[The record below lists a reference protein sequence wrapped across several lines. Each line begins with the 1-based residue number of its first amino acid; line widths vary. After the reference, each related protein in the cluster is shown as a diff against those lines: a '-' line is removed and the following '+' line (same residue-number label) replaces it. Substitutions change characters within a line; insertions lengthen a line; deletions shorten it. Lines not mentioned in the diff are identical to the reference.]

1 MASVIRG
8 IVLLLSVV
16 VPILSAAAAT
26 AAPQVVATIRPI
38 HSLVAMVMQGV
49 GEPKLLIAGGASPH
63 TYSLKPSDARTL
75 QQADLIFW
83 VGEGLETFLEK
94 PLEALPRNARVV
106 ALAEAPGV
114 ALLPYRS
121 SGGWEPHVHGS
132 ADARTPHAQG
142 ESHGHDD
149 DHEHHN
155 TDMHIWLD
163 PANAQAIIRAVAA
176 ALSEAD
182 PSHAAI
188 YTSNA
193 EAALARLQALDE
205 TLRRTLEPLA
215 GRPYVVFHDAYQY
228 LEHRYGLTPVGSITV
243 DPDRQPSAQR
253 VASIRQSITERRAV
267 CVFSEPQ
274 FSPKLIPTLI
284 EGTPARTEV
293 LDAEG
298 GPTVPAGPDA
308 YGMIML
314 NLADAL
320 RRCLDPAG

>member
-1 MASVIRG
+1 MASVIRA
-8 IVLLLSVV
+8 IVVLLWMVM
-16 VPILSAAAAT
+16 PMISAAAA
-26 AAPQVVATIRPI
+26 APQVIVTIKPI

-49 GEPKLLIAGGASPH
+49 AEPKLLIASGASPH
-63 TYSLKPSDARTL
+63 TYSLRPSDAQTL
-75 QQADLIFW
+75 QQADLVFW
-83 VGEGLETFLEK
+83 VGDGLETFLEK
-94 PLEALPRNARVV
+94 PLKALPQNARVV
-106 ALAEAPGV
+106 ALAEAP
-114 ALLPYRS
+114 AITLLPYRS
-121 SGGWEPHVHGS
+121 SAGWEPHVHGA
-132 ADARTPHAQG
+132 ADSETPHEHE
-142 ESHGHDD
+142 ESHAHDD

-163 PANAQAIIRAVAA
+163 PENAQAIVRAVAA

-188 YTSNA
+188 YNSNA
-193 EAALARLQALDE
+193 EAALSRLQALDG

-243 DPDRQPSAQR
+243 DPDRQPSARR
-253 VASIRQSITERRAV
+253 VATIRQSITERGAV

-284 EGTPARTEV
+284 EGTTARTGT

-308 YGMIML
+308 YVVIML

-320 RRCLDPAG
+320 RRCLTPPG